1 MEGAE
6 LGNTQTRAAY
16 PIAVE
21 NFGLSSL
28 DELIGD
34 LVVYRKLEPLTR
46 QIPGLK
52 SARHQ
57 LGLPNDVV
65 PRKQDRSYAQVALWI
80 LEQAQRRR
88 AATVEELLFIGDTLS
103 GDGHTFQVMRALRA
117 ANRRASDDE
126 EQSDGAAP
134 LPSACFIGNEKA
146 NEPEHFIANDEN
158 GMFEANRW
166 SQLVDWIRWAQRN
179 GLRLDENTAVVLDLD
194 KTAIGARGRNNRAID
209 VARLKGLYRTVGS
222 LLGDKFDAR
231 LFTQHYELL
240 NRARYHHLTGD
251 NQDYLAYI
259 CLVLNNDGLDCADLL
274 DRIEGGAVQTFEQF
288 VRYAEVRIAGG
299 GRVSEAMRQAHEAV
313 NTAVAQG
320 DPTPFKQFRR
330 EEFLATLEHMN
341 NLADDVPA
349 EERLAQ
355 EICITQEVREAVLW
369 LKERGCL
376 IISFSDK
383 PDESSLPHRTRHR
396 GKQPI
401 HKAKTHTIG
410 VSIAD
415 RLRKLNTSGQ

>member
-6 LGNTQTRAAY
+6 LANTQTREAY
-16 PIAVE
+16 PIAVD
-21 NFGLSSL
+21 NFGLASL
-28 DELIGD
+28 DELVGD
-34 LVVYRKLEPLTR
+34 LIVYRNLEPITR

-52 SARHQ
+52 SARSQ
-57 LGLPNDVV
+57 LGLPAPSV
-65 PRKQDRSYAQVALWI
+65 PRKQDKSYAQVALWI

-88 AATVEELLFIGDTLS
+88 SCAVEELLFIGDTLS
-103 GDGHTFQVMRALRA
+103 GDGNTFQVMRSLRSADEPPLDNGALSA
-117 ANRRASDDE
+117 DSAV
-126 EQSDGAAP
+126 

-146 NEPEHFIANDEN
+146 GEPESFVANDET

-166 SQLVDWIRWAQRN
+166 SQLVDWIKWAQGK
-179 GLRLDENTAVVLDLD
+179 GLRLDESTAVVLDLD

-222 LLGDKFDAR
+222 LLGDKFNAA
-231 LFTQHYELL
+231 LFAQHYEQL
-240 NRARYHHLTGD
+240 NRAHYHHLTGD

-259 CLVLNNDGLDCADLL
+259 CLVLNNDGLDRADLL
-274 DRIEGGAVQTFEQF
+274 ERIEDGAVQTFEQF
-288 VRYAEVRIAGG
+288 VRYAEVCIAGG

-313 NTAVAQG
+313 NMAVSLG

-330 EEFLATLEHMN
+330 EEFVATLEHMN
-341 NLADDVPA
+341 NLDDDVPA
-349 EERLAQ
+349 EERLSQ

-396 GKQPI
+396 GKPPV
-401 HKAKTHTIG
+401 HKAKTHATG

-415 RLRKLNTSGQ
+415 QLRNLHF

>member
-1 MEGAE
+1 MEGVE
-6 LGNTQTRAAY
+6 LGNTQTRVAY

-21 NFGLSSL
+21 NFGLTSL

-46 QIPGLK
+46 KIPGLK
-52 SARHQ
+52 SARYQ

-65 PRKQDRSYAQVALWI
+65 PRKQDTSYAQVALWI

-88 AATVEELLFIGDTLS
+88 AASVEELLFIGDTLS
-103 GDGHTFQVMRALRA
+103 GDGNTFQVMRSLRSA
-117 ANRRASDDE
+117 DEPPLEDE
-126 EQSDGAAP
+126 EP
-134 LPSACFIGNEKA
+134 LNGGVPAIPSACFIGNEKA
-146 NEPEHFIANDEN
+146 NEPEQFNADAET

-166 SQLVDWIRWAQRN
+166 SQLVDWIQWAQQN
-179 GLRLDENTAVVLDLD
+179 GLRLGENTAVVLDLD

-209 VARLKGLYRTVGS
+209 VARLKGLYRTVGG
-222 LLGDKFDAR
+222 LLGDKFNAKR
-231 LFTQHYELL
+231 FTQHYEHL

-259 CLVLNNDGLDCADLL
+259 CLVLNNDGLDCTDLL
-274 DRIEGGAVQTFEQF
+274 ERIESGAVQTFEQF
-288 VRYAEVRIAGG
+288 VRYAEVCIAGG
-299 GRVSEAMRQAHEAV
+299 GRVGEAMRQAHEAV
-313 NTAVAQG
+313 NTAVSQG

-349 EERLAQ
+349 EERLHQ

-383 PDESSLPHRTRHR
+383 PDESSIPHHTRHR

-401 HKAKTHTIG
+401 HKAITHATG
-410 VSIAD
+410 VSIVD
-415 RLRKLNTSGQ
+415 RLQSL

>member
-6 LGNTQTRAAY
+6 LANTQTREAY
-16 PIAVE
+16 PIAVD
-21 NFGLSSL
+21 NFGVASL
-28 DELIGD
+28 DELVGD
-34 LVVYRKLEPLTR
+34 LIVYRNLEPITR
-46 QIPGLK
+46 KVPGLK

-57 LGLPNDVV
+57 LGLSTPSV
-65 PRKQDRSYAQVALWI
+65 PRKQEKSYAQVALWI
-80 LEQAQRRR
+80 LEQAQQQRN
-88 AATVEELLFIGDTLS
+88 AAVEELLFIGDTLS
-103 GDGHTFQVMRALRA
+103 GDGNTFQVMRSLRSTEERPLDNGALIGLGER
-117 ANRRASDDE
+117 E
-126 EQSDGAAP
+126 V

-146 NEPEHFIANDEN
+146 GEPEHFVANDDT

-166 SQLVDWIRWAQRN
+166 SHLVDWVSWAQRN
-179 GLRLDENTAVVLDLD
+179 GLRLNESTAVVLDLD

-209 VARLKGLYRTVGS
+209 VARLKGLYRTVGM
-222 LLGDKFDAR
+222 LLGDKFNAA
-231 LFTQHYELL
+231 LFTQHYEQL
-240 NRARYHHLTGD
+240 NRAHYHHLTGD

-274 DRIEGGAVQTFEQF
+274 ERIEEGAVQTFEQF
-288 VRYAEVRIAGG
+288 VRYAEVCIAGG
-299 GRVSEAMRQAHEAV
+299 GRVGEAMRQAHEAV
-313 NTAVAQG
+313 NTAVSQG

-349 EERLAQ
+349 AERLAQ

-383 PDESSLPHRTRHR
+383 PDESSIPHRTRHQ
-396 GKQPI
+396 GKPPI
-401 HKAKTHTIG
+401 HTAKTHATG

-415 RLRKLNTSGQ
+415 QLRNL

>member
-6 LGNTQTRAAY
+6 LANTQTREAY

-28 DELIGD
+28 EELVGD
-34 LVVYRKLEPLTR
+34 LIVYRNLEPITR

-57 LGLPNDVV
+57 LGLPTPSV
-65 PRKQDRSYAQVALWI
+65 PRKQENSYAQVALWI
-80 LEQAQRRR
+80 LEQAQQQRD
-88 AATVEELLFIGDTLS
+88 AAVEELLFIGDTLS
-103 GDGHTFQVMRALRA
+103 GDGHTFQVMRSLRS
-117 ANRRASDDE
+117 ASEPPLDE
-126 EQSDGAAP
+126 EMFEQADSAL

-146 NEPEHFIANDEN
+146 SEPEHFVANDET

-166 SQLVDWIRWAQRN
+166 SQLVDWISWAQRN
-179 GLRLDENTAVVLDLD
+179 GLRLGESTAVVLDLD

-209 VARLKGLYRTVGS
+209 VARLKGLYRTVGN
-222 LLGDKFDAR
+222 LLGDKFNAP
-231 LFTQHYELL
+231 LFTRHYEQL

-274 DRIEGGAVQTFEQF
+274 KRIEEGAVQTFEQF
-288 VRYAEVRIAGG
+288 VRYAEVCIAGG

-313 NTAVAQG
+313 NTAVSQG

-349 EERLAQ
+349 QERLHQ
-355 EICITQEVREAVLW
+355 EICITQEVRDTVLW

-383 PDESSLPHRTRHR
+383 PDESSIPHRTRHR
-396 GKQPI
+396 GKPPI
-401 HKAKTHTIG
+401 HKAKTHAIG
-410 VSIAD
+410 VSIVD
-415 RLRKLNTSGQ
+415 QLRSL

>member
-6 LGNTQTRAAY
+6 LGNTQTREAY
-16 PIAVE
+16 PLAVE

-52 SARHQ
+52 SARHL

-65 PRKQDRSYAQVALWI
+65 PRKQDESYAQVAMWI
-80 LEQAQRRR
+80 LEQAQKRR
-88 AATVEELLFIGDTLS
+88 AAAVDELLFIGDTLS
-103 GDGHTFQVMRALRA
+103 GDGHTFQVMRSLRA
-117 ANRRASDDE
+117 AGDLSLD
-126 EQSDGAAP
+126 DGARDDGSAA
-134 LPSACFIGNEKA
+134 LPSVCFIGNEKA
-146 NEPEHFIANDEN
+146 DEPEQFIANDGT

-166 SQLVDWIRWAQRN
+166 SQLVDWIRWAQQS
-179 GLRLDENTAVVLDLD
+179 GLRLGENTAVVLDLD

-222 LLGDKFDAR
+222 LLGDKFNAK
-231 LFTQHYELL
+231 LFTQHYEHL
-240 NRARYHHLTGD
+240 NRARFHHLTGD

-274 DRIEGGAVQTFEQF
+274 QRVEGGAVQTFEQF
-288 VRYAEVRIAGG
+288 VRYAEVCIAGG

-313 NTAVAQG
+313 NTAVSQG

-330 EEFLATLEHMN
+330 AEFVATLEHMN

-349 EERLAQ
+349 QERFHQ
-355 EICITQEVREAVLW
+355 EICITQEVRETVLW

-383 PDESSLPHRTRHR
+383 PDESSIPHRTRHR
-396 GKQPI
+396 GKPPI
-401 HKAKTHTIG
+401 HKAKTHAIG
-410 VSIAD
+410 VSIVD
-415 RLRKLNTSGQ
+415 QLRSL

>member
-6 LGNTQTRAAY
+6 LANTQTREAY
-16 PIAVE
+16 PIAVD

-28 DELIGD
+28 EELVGD
-34 LVVYRKLEPLTR
+34 LIVYRNLEPITR

-52 SARHQ
+52 SARYQ
-57 LGLPNDVV
+57 LGLSTPSV
-65 PRKQDRSYAQVALWI
+65 PRKQENSYAQVALWI
-80 LEQAQRRR
+80 LEQAQQQRN
-88 AATVEELLFIGDTLS
+88 AAVEELLFIGDTLS
-103 GDGHTFQVMRALRA
+103 GDGHTFQVMRSLRSA
-117 ANRRASDDE
+117 DE
-126 EQSDGAAP
+126 PPLDNGELIGLGESEV

-146 NEPEHFIANDEN
+146 GEPEHFTANDET

-166 SQLVDWIRWAQRN
+166 SHLVDWISWAQRN
-179 GLRLDENTAVVLDLD
+179 GLRLDESTAVVLDLD

-209 VARLKGLYRTVGS
+209 VARLKGLYRTVGN
-222 LLGDKFDAR
+222 LLGDRFNAS
-231 LFTQHYELL
+231 LFTQHYEQL

-259 CLVLNNDGLDCADLL
+259 CLFLNNDGLDCADLL
-274 DRIEGGAVQTFEQF
+274 KRIEEGAVQTFEQF
-288 VRYAEVRIAGG
+288 VRYAEVCIAGG
-299 GRVSEAMRQAHEAV
+299 GRVGEAMRQAHEAV
-313 NTAVAQG
+313 NTAVSQG

-349 EERLAQ
+349 ADRFAL

-383 PDESSLPHRTRHR
+383 PDESSIPHRTRHR
-396 GKQPI
+396 GKPPI
-401 HKAKTHTIG
+401 HKAKTHAIG
-410 VSIAD
+410 VSIVD
-415 RLRKLNTSGQ
+415 QLRSL

>member
-1 MEGAE
+1 M
-6 LGNTQTRAAY
+6 GNTQTREAY

-34 LVVYRKLEPLTR
+34 LVVYRNLEPITR
-46 QIPGLK
+46 RISGLK
-52 SARHQ
+52 SARYQ
-57 LGLPNDVV
+57 LGLPNDIV
-65 PRKQDRSYAQVALWI
+65 PRKQDKSYAQVALWI
-80 LEQAQRRR
+80 LEQAQQRR
-88 AATVEELLFIGDTLS
+88 AAAVDELLFIGDTLS
-103 GDGHTFQVMRALRA
+103 GDGNTFQVMRSLRA
-117 ANRRASDDE
+117 VGASSFDDE
-126 EQSDGAAP
+126 EQIDVVNGAIM
-134 LPSACFIGNEKA
+134 PSACFIGNEKA
-146 NEPEHFIANDEN
+146 NEPEQYAANDAT

-166 SQLVDWIRWAQRN
+166 SQLVDWIHWAQQN
-179 GLRLDENTAVVLDLD
+179 GLRLDENTVVVLDLD

-222 LLGDKFDAR
+222 LLGDKFNIK
-231 LFTQHYELL
+231 LFTQHYEHL

-274 DRIEGGAVQTFEQF
+274 ERIEGGAVQTFEQF
-288 VRYAEVRIAGG
+288 VRYAEVCIAGG

-313 NTAVAQG
+313 NTAVSLG

-341 NLADDVPA
+341 NLDDDVPA
-349 EERLAQ
+349 EERFHQ

-401 HKAKTHTIG
+401 HKAKTHAIG
-410 VSIAD
+410 VSIVD
-415 RLRKLNTSGQ
+415 QLRSL

>member
-6 LGNTQTRAAY
+6 LGNTQTREAY

-21 NFGLSSL
+21 NFGLASL
-28 DELIGD
+28 DELVGD
-34 LVVYRKLEPLTR
+34 LIIYRSLEPITR
-46 QIPGLK
+46 QLPGLK
-52 SARHQ
+52 SARYQ
-57 LGLPNDVV
+57 LGLPSRVV
-65 PRKQDRSYAQVALWI
+65 PRKQQESYAQVALWI
-80 LEQAQRRR
+80 LEKAQRQRR
-88 AATVEELLFIGDTLS
+88 ATIAELLLIGDTLS
-103 GDGHTFQVMRALRA
+103 GDGHTFQVMRALGAERGSS
-117 ANRRASDDE
+117 RDR
-126 EQSDGAAP
+126 EQSRIDAGRGAA

-146 NEPEHFIANDEN
+146 NESEHFVADVAT

-166 SQLVDWIRWAQRN
+166 SQLVDWIRWAAQN
-179 GLRLDENTAVVLDLD
+179 GLRMDRNTVVILDLD

-222 LLGDKFDAR
+222 LLGNRFDAK
-231 LFTQHYELL
+231 LFAQHYEHL

-274 DRIEGGAVQTFEQF
+274 ERIEGGAVQTFEQF
-288 VRYAEVRIAGG
+288 VRYVEVCIAGG

-341 NLADDVPA
+341 NLADDMPA
-349 EERLAQ
+349 EERFNQ
-355 EICITQEVREAVLW
+355 EICITQEVREAILW
-369 LKERGCL
+369 LKEQGCL

-383 PDESSLPHRTRHR
+383 PDESSIPHRTRHR

-401 HKAKTHTIG
+401 HKAKTHAVG

-415 RLRKLNTSGQ
+415 QLRNL

>member
-6 LGNTQTRAAY
+6 LGNTQTREAY

-34 LVVYRKLEPLTR
+34 LVVYRKLEPITR
-46 QIPGLK
+46 QISGLK
-52 SARHQ
+52 SARYQ
-57 LGLPNDVV
+57 LGLPNDIV
-65 PRKQDRSYAQVALWI
+65 PRKQDKSYAQVALWI
-80 LEQAQRRR
+80 LEQAQQRRD
-88 AATVEELLFIGDTLS
+88 AAVDELLFIGDTLS
-103 GDGHTFQVMRALRA
+103 GDGHTFQVMRSLRA
-117 ANRRASDDE
+117 VGDSSFDDE
-126 EQSDGAAP
+126 EKIDVADGAIM
-134 LPSACFIGNEKA
+134 PSACFIGNEKA
-146 NEPEHFIANDEN
+146 NEPEQYAANDAT

-166 SQLVDWIRWAQRN
+166 SQLVDWIRWAQQN

-222 LLGDKFDAR
+222 LLGDKFNTK
-231 LFTQHYELL
+231 LFTQHYEHL

-274 DRIEGGAVQTFEQF
+274 ERIEGGAVQTFEQF
-288 VRYAEVRIAGG
+288 VRYAEVCIAGG

-313 NTAVAQG
+313 NTAVSQG

-341 NLADDVPA
+341 NLDDDVPA
-349 EERLAQ
+349 EERFHR

-401 HKAKTHTIG
+401 HKAKTHAIG
-410 VSIAD
+410 VSIVD
-415 RLRKLNTSGQ
+415 QLRSL

>member
-6 LGNTQTRAAY
+6 LGNTQTKEAY

-21 NFGLSSL
+21 NFGLTSL

-52 SARHQ
+52 SARYQ
-57 LGLPNDVV
+57 LGLPKDVV
-65 PRKQDRSYAQVALWI
+65 PRKQDTSYAQVALWI
-80 LEQAQRRR
+80 LEQAQKRR

-103 GDGHTFQVMRALRA
+103 GDGNTFQVMRSLRSA
-117 ANRRASDDE
+117 DEPPLDDE
-126 EQSDGAAP
+126 EPLNDGVPAI
-134 LPSACFIGNEKA
+134 PSACFIGNEKA
-146 NEPEHFIANDEN
+146 SEPEQFSADEET

-166 SQLVDWIRWAQRN
+166 SQLVDWIQWAQQN

-209 VARLKGLYRTVGS
+209 VARLKGLYRTVGG
-222 LLGDKFDAR
+222 LLGDKFNAKR
-231 LFTQHYELL
+231 FTQHYEHL

-259 CLVLNNDGLDCADLL
+259 CLVLNNDGLDCTDLL
-274 DRIEGGAVQTFEQF
+274 ERIESGAVQTFEQF
-288 VRYAEVRIAGG
+288 VRYAEVCIAGG

-313 NTAVAQG
+313 NTAVSQG

-349 EERLAQ
+349 EGRFHQ

-383 PDESSLPHRTRHR
+383 PDESSIPHRTRHR

-401 HKAKTHTIG
+401 HKAITHATG

-415 RLRKLNTSGQ
+415 RLRSL